1 VPDVGI
7 RVIELSR
14 GSALNADL
22 VLLAVGGVQPFIA
35 ESRKT
40 ADAAGASLAV
50 RQVVAAA
57 ASRAVAGM
65 ADQGEPYGLVMP
77 DPGVLT
83 DSGGRVPV
91 GISNKIV
98 FLAPVGTGVPL
109 AEGAAEAARREWARL
124 VARTHGS
131 EVDTPGMPDLT
142 WVCVTGD
149 VGGDAGYQAVWQSAK
164 EALEQRKRARWFA
177 VSRTTSR
184 ALCAQSPLLPAV
196 DVPSGPGGMGVP
208 QHERRERLS
217 AAGWVKRYL
226 GNKTYGPGE
235 RFPSTAVV
243 ASSSFRA
250 RLVRRAAENAGLRDE
265 LTPLVARLA
274 GMAPAGDVDHA
285 PLPGATPAELGAL
298 STRLGVLIS
307 PDAWEAGV
315 LRDEFGDGA
324 GRYAAAGRGIAGRIG
339 KLAERHDVSA
349 LTPYY
354 AILVQDLDRLG
365 KRLGGLSLADQRAAS
380 GVLTEL
386 GRRQRE
392 LSRQAGH
399 LGVPVFAGGDD
410 FLAFVP
416 AATAL
421 PLAAQLRRLTGDHLR
436 DTPSLTGVTAST
448 AVVFCHLTGP
458 LREAIATAQRALDRA
473 KEARGTGYAARRNAL
488 TVVVLRRGGERART
502 VQPWYPA
509 GGRNAVELLCS
520 AAPDAR
526 FSGRLAGRLERDR
539 DELNRLAGHSRAAVR
554 VTAHDEVR
562 RLVSRQGGSAEVAE
576 AVITLGEHERRP
588 PDEDPRF
595 DPVPATLVARFLA
608 QECR

>member
-1 VPDVGI
+1 
-7 RVIELSR
+7 
-14 GSALNADL
+14 LNADL

-40 ADAAGASLAV
+40 ADVAGASLAV

-57 ASRAVAGM
+57 ASWALAGLV
-65 ADQGEPYGLVMP
+65 DQGELYGLVMP
-77 DPGVLT
+77 DPDVLA
-83 DSGGRVPV
+83 DSGERVPV

-98 FLAPVGTGVPL
+98 FLAPMGTGVPL
-109 AEGAAEAARREWARL
+109 AKNAADAARREWARL
-124 VARTHGS
+124 VARTHGV

-149 VGGDAGYQAVWQSAK
+149 VGGDEAYQAVWRSAK
-164 EALEQRKRARWFA
+164 KALDQRKRARWFA
-177 VSRTTSR
+177 ISRTTTR
-184 ALCAQSPLLPAV
+184 ALCAQSPLLPAA
-196 DVPSGPGGMGVP
+196 DVPSGPRGMGVP
-208 QHERRERLS
+208 DHERRERLS
-217 AAGWVKRYL
+217 AAGWVKRSV
-226 GNKTYGPGE
+226 GNKTYGPGK
-235 RFPSTAVV
+235 RFPSTTVV
-243 ASSSFRA
+243 ASSPFRA
-250 RLVRRAAENAGLRDE
+250 RLVQRAAENADLRDE
-265 LTPLVARLA
+265 LIPLLVRLA
-274 GMAPAGDVDHA
+274 DMVPGGEVDHA
-285 PLPGATPAELGAL
+285 PLPGETPSSLSVL
-298 STRLGVLIS
+298 STRLGTLIS
-307 PDAWEAGV
+307 PDAWESRV
-315 LRDEFGDGA
+315 LRDEYGDDA
-324 GRYAAAGRGIAGRIG
+324 GRHAAAGRGIAGRI
-339 KLAERHDVSA
+339 KRLAERYDVPA

-354 AILVQDLDRLG
+354 AIVVQDLDRLG
-365 KRLGGLSLADQRAAS
+365 ERLGGLNLADQRAAS

-386 GRRQRE
+386 GRHQRE

-421 PLAAQLRRLTGDHLR
+421 PLAAELRRFTGDHLR
-436 DTPSLTGVTAST
+436 NAPSLNGVTAST
-448 AVVFCHLTGP
+448 AVVFSHMTSP
-458 LREAIATAQRALDRA
+458 LREAIATAQRALDGA
-473 KEARGTGYAARRNAL
+473 KQARGAGYAAQRNAL

-502 VQPWYPA
+502 IQPWYPA

-520 AAPDAR
+520 VAPDAQ

-539 DELNRLAGHSRAAVR
+539 DELNRLASHSRAAVR
-554 VTAHDEVR
+554 ATAHDEVR